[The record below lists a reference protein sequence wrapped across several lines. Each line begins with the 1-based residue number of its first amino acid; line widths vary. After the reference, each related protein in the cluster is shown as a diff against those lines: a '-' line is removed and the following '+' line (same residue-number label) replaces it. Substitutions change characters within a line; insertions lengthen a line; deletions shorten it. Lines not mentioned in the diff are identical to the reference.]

1 MFNVLAAI
9 ELLILVQGTAP
20 APPPPVDKLHE
31 ALNVA
36 AAKRAST
43 LRMEA
48 GGCVKDEPR
57 VCALMNDC
65 RVTCRYRIAPNVS
78 IEAKADQPSG
88 PLKRIS
94 AKVPGGRESAER
106 MVRAAGALAVALIRN
121 LSNTDIDKLMEKL
134 GGKSS
139 DVFDDGERT
148 AELDLF
154 EYRYETGRKGTTLD
168 IKSLAGTCIVGKTC

>member
-20 APPPPVDKLHE
+20 APPPAVDKLHE
-31 ALNVA
+31 ALNIA
-36 AAKRAST
+36 AAKRGSA
-43 LRMEA
+43 LRMETS
-48 GGCVKDEPR
+48 GCVKDEPR

-65 RVTCRYRIAPNVS
+65 RVTCRYKITPNVS
-78 IEAKADQPSG
+78 IEAKADQPNG
-88 PLKRIS
+88 PLKRIN

-106 MVRAAGALAVALIRN
+106 MVRAAGAFATALNPN
-121 LSNTDIDKLMEKL
+121 LSNADIDKLMEKL

-148 AELDLF
+148 AELDSF
-154 EYRYETGRKGTTLD
+154 EYRYETSRKGTTLEVR
-168 IKSLAGTCIVGKTC
+168 SLAGTCILGKTC